1 VDGQEG
7 GLVNEHAI
15 LATRDLRVALGRR
28 DVLRSVTLGVEAG
41 SFIAVIGPNG
51 AGKTSLLRALA
62 GLVPSQGE
70 ILVDGRRLE
79 RRSSPARAR
88 RITYVPQ
95 HPVIPPA
102 MTVEDY
108 VLLGRTPHLG
118 RFAVESAADRAIVGD
133 ALAALKLATRAR
145 DLVAELSGGERQRA
159 ILARAVAQQSP
170 VLLLDEPT
178 TALDLAHQHQVLEL
192 VDTLRLD
199 RNITVLAAIH
209 DLTLASLY
217 ATRIV
222 ALADGRVVANGVA
235 ADVITAE
242 NLARYWKVRAEVAVD
257 AGGAVQVLS
266 GRAAPVRRAAHA

>member
-1 VDGQEG
+1 VDGQDG

-79 RRSSPARAR
+79 RGSSPARAR

>member
-79 RRSSPARAR
+79 RGSSPARAR